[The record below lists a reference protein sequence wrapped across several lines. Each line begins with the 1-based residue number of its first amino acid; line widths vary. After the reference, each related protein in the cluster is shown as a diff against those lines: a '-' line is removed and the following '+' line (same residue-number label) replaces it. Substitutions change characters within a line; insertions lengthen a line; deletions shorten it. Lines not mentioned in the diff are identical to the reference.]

1 MQRTFLNYIRQVVKD
16 TISHNENMAFIFNQS
31 KFGKHMLLSIIVLW
45 ISSFATIEIMG
56 VDPQKAKLK
65 DFVVG
70 VMHLGFQAI
79 IVI

>member
-1 MQRTFLNYIRQVVKD
+1 
-16 TISHNENMAFIFNQS
+16 
-31 KFGKHMLLSIIVLW
+31 MLLSIIVLW

-56 VDPQKAKLK
+56 VDPQKAKPK

-70 VMHLGFQAI
+70 VMHLGLQAI